1 MSTSCCH
8 ALPAT
13 VDSGSLNYELRWTLM
28 WPLVRYLVTAIMAV
42 HRHSSHR
49 LHNME
54 PSSRGSQSW
63 VRNKERVIPWKWKN
77 RGGLWWGQQVFKSQS
92 QFLLIFPEE
101 TAWWG
106 KKFPAALEN
115 PGFHEIPILH
125 ILSEQT
131 SVRPWFN
138 CQVIILMFSCREKNR
153 VSMSCRYL

>member
-13 VDSGSLNYELRWTLM
+13 VDSRSLNYELRWTLM
-28 WPLVRYLVTAIMAV
+28 WPLVRYLVTARMTV

-63 VRNKERVIPWKWKN
+63 VRNKERVIPWKWKKK
-77 RGGLWWGQQVFKSQS
+77 GGLWWGQQVFKSQS
-92 QFLLIFPEE
+92 QFLLIFPEK
-101 TAWWG
+101 TALWG

-115 PGFHEIPILH
+115 TGFHEIPILH

-131 SVRPWFN
+131 SVRPWLN